1 MIISIQY
8 TLEIT
13 GRDRTIDDEI
23 KWLFLKE
30 STTAPPVFG
39 SSDAECEADLSAVT
53 EVRRRHW
60 LLKTRALLLGE
71 TLILRVSLFI

>member
-13 GRDRTIDDEI
+13 GRDRMIDDEI

-30 STTAPPVFG
+30 STTAPLFFG
-39 SSDAECEADLSAVT
+39 LLTRSARLT
-53 EVRRRHW
+53 CQP
-60 LLKTRALLLGE
+60 
-71 TLILRVSLFI
+71 